1 MTAVFAPVC
10 LTVLGGC
17 PMRLGPV
24 MLRAERVLPSPHGNN
39 RDDRAC
45 ASAVAPVHSSLVF
58 MNRILEARGHVL
70 EVPGVLC
77 LLPVL
82 WPSVSN
88 APSCGLMLQRI
99 QGVKTTPTPDLPL
112 HVDV

>member
-1 MTAVFAPVC
+1 MTTVFAPV
-10 LTVLGGC
+10 LGGR

-24 MLRAERVLPSPHGNN
+24 MLRAERVLL
-39 RDDRAC
+39 RRTEITDDRAC

-88 APSCGLMLQRI
+88 APSCGHRLQRI